1 MFISKFRSWS
11 SAQRALSLI
20 VIIGLFTSLGMTT
33 SPIIPQKPD
42 NPTSLPAPAN
52 GLYLSDGAALPGIVD
67 HIESDSSLTNYYTR
81 PTPVGGVAGPLTHFA
96 LSPNGTLYFIDGT
109 SRTIY
114 TVDASNAEVPIWTDQ
129 TQLNPVRDL
138 GFDANGN
145 LYYSV
150 GTGIDN
156 GSIYELNAAHTA
168 VTLTYSVQI
177 IQVNNYWRGDFAFDS
192 SNNLYLSNGQ
202 PSTTN
207 RIYQVIGIT
216 PTPVFTS
223 TGEIAGFVRD
233 NSGAFYFTD
242 VTTGIYRTSGNAA
255 SLIWSIPAVMT
266 VPDINLIGAN
276 GPVLTHFRG
285 NVLYNPSRIQPQ
297 PGLTPATISSQGQI
311 SMPISVL
318 GFVGANSAPIVLNS
332 GLSQAD
338 GSFDLSV
345 LGSGFDHFDVTQGTL
360 RGTVPQ
366 TLTVPVG
373 GTVLDVNT
381 AKFGGS
387 TTGSIC
393 CTNFNLADPVM
404 KLPFFSQGRYL
415 IVTSA
420 ALTGMIQDFVTFKEY
435 QGYDVIVKT
444 IEDLGGSGQALM
456 KNIRNYEKTL
466 LAESKALKYVLLIGT
481 DKTVPYPKIN
491 EFGYDWYH
499 MPSSDAAKA
508 CGFTVTQGNTCGWP
522 SDWYYVDLN
531 SNWDSSG
538 DGVFGENFWPDPKG
552 PAQIDAVPNF
562 HPDVFLGRIPID
574 GDLSV
579 WTALHAIMNFERD
592 GGAWKDNTLMAGAML
607 DFGGQ
612 GWAPPDNVI
621 TGTYQNLSGP
631 TDTGKMLEQE
641 YNNILAAQ
649 GFNRTRMYEK
659 DHPPTGYAP
668 SSFPVDA
675 PLDATQIITAFK
687 TTDFGLL
694 SLAGHGNA
702 YGVYR
707 LVWTHDYNL
716 DGKVQNPEQP
726 TLISSKWTS
735 QYELDFADLFNTWY
749 RGYYNSPNL
758 KAPFLMAMSC
768 STGDA
773 GNPGNLPATLLS
785 EGQIS
790 GWTGG
795 AGVIGYVAGWGKPS
809 DGMAMTIDYDIT
821 GKIFK
826 DHLPLGQGVW
836 QGLNQYWNDMHN
848 KDWGFIDWDFYG
860 DPSMTYWSIGPDLSA
875 PWPMFHYD
883 MPGRGTTAL
892 TGPIS
897 PTLYW
902 SSPIASTPL
911 SGTAASPVIGVN
923 GEIVIGDSAG
933 DVREYD
939 GLHGLLW
946 TYHTGGAIVNAAVI
960 NSDGTIYVK
969 SQDGYLYAIKSNGT
983 LRWKLFE
990 GNSEA
995 SPKVSGDGTIYVA
1008 GSDNTGPSGSQ
1019 HYFIDSIQPN
1029 GTRNVRTYVDS
1040 RVTTTPAF
1048 DKNYSVYLGTANGTL
1063 YQMNFDLS
1071 SPHAFSVT
1079 PGSAIGN
1086 GLAVVDTNEVI
1097 VPSANHS
1104 VIAYNTWSSGSVMW
1118 TRVVSNVVQSAP
1130 AIADNVVYF
1139 GSRDGYVYAVNYADG
1154 SLLWKYNTGAPVDS
1168 APAVDP
1174 TNVYVIGGSPAKL
1187 YALRRYDGALIWSYL
1202 IAGTSLGGSSPAI
1215 GYDGIYVGSSAGTI
1229 KLIGNYLYLKPPI
1242 LLINPELVDIHIHI
1256 NPGDPGPDSVVQL
1269 ERRIVGGQWENLG
1282 TVNADYLDTNI
1293 KGGTLYDYRAIT
1305 KINGTL
1311 LKPSTVIS
1319 QPSNYT
1325 PPIEVMALTPL
1336 TGSISAPIVTPV
1348 SASQLNLKWSAV
1360 PTGTTV
1366 IMIIRKGPSDTTF
1379 ITDTFV
1385 PGSVTHTLDSSL
1397 LPATTYTYTLV
1408 ALGQGG
1414 DSMQSGAASGTTFA
1428 QTLIAPS
1435 NVTVSALSDT
1445 QFHVCWTPAPEN
1457 PVGAAIGREA
1467 NGEVEPLIVGTVI
1480 SGTTCFDDVSSYPDT
1495 FVYFVKHVQGSNESP
1510 WAQSGPVSAP
1520 DAPRSI
1526 SYVYLPIVLKTY

>member
-11 SAQRALSLI
+11 IAQRTLSLI
-20 VIIGLFTSLGMTT
+20 TIIGLFTSLGMTT
-33 SPIIPQKPD
+33 PPIVPRRPD
-42 NPTSLPAPAN
+42 EPTSLPAPSN
-52 GLYLSDGAALPGIVD
+52 GLYLTDSAANPGIVD
-67 HIESDSSLTNYYTR
+67 HIEPDSSLTTYYMR
-81 PTPVGGVAGPLTHFA
+81 PVGGVNPLTHFA
-96 LSPNGTLYFIDGT
+96 LTSNGTLYFTDG
-109 SRTIY
+109 SSANIY
-114 TVDASNAEVPIWTDQ
+114 TLNAASSEVIAYTDQ
-129 TQLNPVRDL
+129 AGRPIRDL
-138 GFDANGN
+138 GFDATGN

-150 GTGIDN
+150 GTGIDD
-156 GSIYELNAAHTA
+156 GQILEIDSGFASATI
-168 VTLTYSVQI
+168 TYTVHVA
-177 IQVNNYWRGDFAFDS
+177 QVGTRWQGDFAYDS
-192 SNNLYLSNGQ
+192 SNNLFLSNGDA
-202 PSTTN
+202 SITN
-207 RIYQVIGIT
+207 HIYQVSGTT
-216 PTPVFTS
+216 PTAIFTG

-233 NSGAFYFTD
+233 GSGAFYFTD
-242 VTTGIYRTSGNAA
+242 TSTGIYRFTLGNPA
-255 SLIWSIPAVMT
+255 SLVWSIVPGMT
-266 VPDINLIGAN
+266 VPDINIIGAS
-276 GPVLTHFRG
+276 GPVLTHFHG

-297 PGLTPATISSQGQI
+297 PGLAPAAISSQGQM
-311 SMPISVL
+311 SVPISIL
-318 GFVGANSAPIVLNS
+318 GFVSNNSAPIVLNS
-332 GLSQAD
+332 GLSQSD
-338 GSFDLSV
+338 GSFDLPV
-345 LGSGFDHFDVTQGTL
+345 LQSGFDHFDVTQGAL

-366 TLTVPVG
+366 TLTVPPG
-373 GTVLDVNT
+373 GSVLDVNT

-387 TTGSIC
+387 ATGTIC
-393 CTNFNLADPVM
+393 CTNFNLTDPVL

-444 IEDLGGSGQALM
+444 VEDLGGSGQTLM
-456 KNIRNYEKTL
+456 NNIRTYEKTL
-466 LAESKALKYVLLIGT
+466 LAESKGLKYVLLIGT

-499 MPSSDAAKA
+499 MPISDATAA
-508 CGFTVTQGNTCGWP
+508 CGFIPTTGNVCGWP

-531 SNWDSSG
+531 SNWDSNG
-538 DGVFGENFWPDPKG
+538 DGIFGEAFWPDPKNG
-552 PAQIDAVPNF
+552 PPVQDTAPNF

-574 GDLSV
+574 NDLSV
-579 WTALHAIMNFERD
+579 WTALHAIMSFERD
-592 GGAWKDNTLMAGAML
+592 GGVWKDNTLMAGAML

-612 GWAPPDNVI
+612 GWDPPDNVV

-641 YNNILAAQ
+641 FNNILAAQ
-649 GFNRTRMYEK
+649 GFDRTRMYEK
-659 DHPPTGYAP
+659 DHPPTGFAP

-675 PLDATQIITAFK
+675 PLGVTQIFSAFQ

-694 SLAGHGNA
+694 KLAGHGNA
-702 YGVYR
+702 DGVYR

-716 DGKVQNPEQP
+716 DGKVQNPERP

-735 QYELDFADLFNTWY
+735 QYELDFTNLFNTGY
-749 RGYYNSPNL
+749 RAYYNSPNL

-836 QGLNQYWNDMHN
+836 QGLNQYWNDMHAH
-848 KDWGFIDWDFYG
+848 DWGFIDWDFYG

-902 SSPIASTPL
+902 SSPIAATPL
-911 SGTAASPVIGVN
+911 SGTTASPVIGAN
-923 GEIVIGDSAG
+923 NEIVIGDSAG
-933 DVREYD
+933 DMREYD
-939 GLHGLLW
+939 ALHSLLW

-960 NSDGTIYVK
+960 NSDGTVYVK
-969 SQDGYLYAIKSNGT
+969 SQDGYLYAIKSNGS
-983 LRWKLFE
+983 LRWNLFE

-995 SPKVSGDGTIYVA
+995 SPKVSGDGTIYAA
-1008 GSDNTGPSGSQ
+1008 GSDNTGPGGTQ

-1048 DKNYSVYLGTANGTL
+1048 DQYDEIYLGTANGTL
-1063 YQMNFDLS
+1063 YKMNFDLS
-1071 SPHAFSVT
+1071 GPEVFSIT

-1086 GLAVVDTNEVI
+1086 GLAVVNTTEVI
-1097 VPSANHS
+1097 VPSMN
-1104 VIAYNTWSSGSVMW
+1104 GSVVAFDTWGNGSPLW
-1118 TRVVSNVVQSAP
+1118 TFPVSNTVQSAP

-1139 GSRDGYVYAVNYADG
+1139 GSRDGYVYAVNFSDG
-1154 SLLWKYNTGAPVDS
+1154 SLLWKYNTGGPVDS

-1174 TNVYVIGGSPAKL
+1174 TNVYVIGGNPAKL
-1187 YALRRYDGALIWSYL
+1187 YALRRFDGALIWSYS
-1202 IAGTSLGGSSPAI
+1202 IAGSSFGGSSPAI
-1215 GYDGIYVGSSAGTI
+1215 GYDGIYVGSSAGKI

-1242 LLINPELVDIHIHI
+1242 LLINPELADIHILI
-1256 NPGDPGPDSVVQL
+1256 NTGDPAPDLVVQL
-1269 ERRIVGGQWENLG
+1269 ERRIEGGQWQSLG
-1282 TVNADYLDTNI
+1282 NFTNGVFVDSNI
-1293 KGGTLYDYRAIT
+1293 NGGVRYNYRATT

-1311 LKPSTVIS
+1311 LKPGTVITG
-1319 QPSNYT
+1319 PSNYT
-1325 PPIEVMALTPL
+1325 PPIEVQAITPL
-1336 TGSISAPIVTPV
+1336 TGSLGAPIVSPLS
-1348 SASQLNLKWSAV
+1348 SAQLRLNWSAIS
-1360 PTGTTV
+1360 TGTTSIV
-1366 IMIIRKGPSDTTF
+1366 IMRKGPSDATF
-1379 ITDTFV
+1379 ITDTVV
-1385 PGSVTHTLDSSL
+1385 PGSVTQTIDSSL

-1414 DSMQSGAASGTTFA
+1414 DSMQSPTGSGQTFS

-1435 NVTVSALSDT
+1435 NVTVQPLSDVK
-1445 QFHVCWTPAPEN
+1445 FHVCWTPAPEN

-1467 NGEVEPLIVGTVI
+1467 NGEFGPEIVGSVI
-1480 SGTTCFDDVSSYPDT
+1480 SGTTCFDDVSGYPDT

-1520 DAPRSI
+1520 DAPTSI
-1526 SYVYLPIVLKTY
+1526 SYVYLPLTLKAH